1 MLLVEGSS
9 ETGLFRHLSNHIFS
23 VRNCGNTKAM
33 RVILFF
39 KTWKI
44 SGRFRKLQQN
54 FEKNFSVSEIIP
66 SELVSQT
73 GLFRHLSDYVYWKR
87 NFEKAKSVRVSFFSK
102 CLKFKLD
109 FKTSGENREKVFRFC
124 DNCISIGIIKLPLLR
139 TGYFSLAGNVLTSST
154 KILDV
159 NKRDF
164 FQLNRLGCDQW
175 IW

>member
-23 VRNCGNTKAM
+23 VRNWGNTKAM

-44 SGRFRKLQQN
+44 SRRYRKLQQN

-73 GLFRHLSDYVYWKR
+73 GLFRHLSDYVY
-87 NFEKAKSVRVSFFSK
+87 
-102 CLKFKLD
+102 
-109 FKTSGENREKVFRFC
+109 
-124 DNCISIGIIKLPLLR
+124 
-139 TGYFSLAGNVLTSST
+139 
-154 KILDV
+154 
-159 NKRDF
+159 
-164 FQLNRLGCDQW
+164 
-175 IW
+175 